1 MVDVPTRSDGVVTLR
16 AHTEDDVEALLEQCT
31 DPVTIE
37 GTTVPV
43 PYSLDDAKR
52 FVREITPGSW
62 ESGHEWGFA
71 VEADGRYAGT
81 VVLRPME
88 DRRAEVAY
96 ASHPWAR
103 GRGLMERA
111 LRLLLDW
118 GFDDQGLATVIWWAH
133 VGNWG
138 SRKLAESVGFSI
150 DGTVRQWL
158 PQRGEL
164 RDAWVGSLRADE
176 PRTFRTP
183 WLTTPV
189 LAGGGLV
196 LRELTEVD
204 VPRIVEA
211 CSDDRTQH
219 WLGRLP
225 DPYTDDA
232 ARAFLETL
240 REKRATNGGV
250 TWAITEPE
258 ASGDL
263 LLGNISV
270 FDHTP
275 EVEVEIGYWAHPSAR
290 GQGVLTRA
298 VPLVTAY
305 AFETLGVNRIKIMA
319 AVGNVASRHVIEAN
333 GFRQTG
339 VERLGTQV
347 KDGYADLALYD
358 LLREEWRERR

>member
-1 MVDVPTRSDGVVTLR
+1 MVDVPALSDGVVTLR
-16 AHTEDDVEALLEQCT
+16 AHTEDDVVALVEQCT
-31 DPVTIE
+31 DPLTIE

-52 FVREITPGSW
+52 FVREITPGAW
-62 ESGHEWGFA
+62 EAGHEWSFA
-71 VEADGRYAGT
+71 VEAEGRYAGT

-88 DRRAEVAY
+88 DRRAEVAF
-96 ASHPWAR
+96 ASHAWAR

-111 LRLLLDW
+111 LRLLLGW
-118 GFDDQGLATVIWWAH
+118 GFDEGGLATVIWWAH

-176 PRTFRTP
+176 PRAFRTP
-183 WLTTPV
+183 WLSTPV
-189 LAGGGLV
+189 VAADGLM
-196 LRELTEVD
+196 LRELTGAD

-211 CSDDRTQH
+211 CSDERTQH
-219 WLGRLP
+219 WLGGLP
-225 DPYTDDA
+225 DPYTDDD
-232 ARAFLETL
+232 ARAFLESV
-240 REKRATNGGV
+240 REKLATNGGV

-258 ASGDL
+258 VSGDL
-263 LLGNISV
+263 MLGNISV

-275 EVEVEIGYWAHPSAR
+275 EVEVEIGYWAHPAGR
-290 GQGVLTRA
+290 GRGVMTRA

-305 AFETLGVNRIKIMA
+305 AFETLRVNRVKVMA
-319 AVGNVASRHVIEAN
+319 AVDNAASRHVIEAN
-333 GFRQTG
+333 GFHQTG
-339 VERLGTQV
+339 IERLGTRV

-358 LLREEWRERR
+358 LLREEWGA

>member
-1 MVDVPTRSDGVVTLR
+1 MVDVPTISDGVVTLR
-16 AHTEDDVEALLEQCT
+16 AHAEVDVEALLEQCR
-31 DPVTIE
+31 DALTIE

-52 FVREITPGSW
+52 FVREITPGAW
-62 ESGHEWGFA
+62 ETGAEWAFA

-111 LRLLLDW
+111 LQLLLGW
-118 GFDDQGLATVIWWAH
+118 GFDDRGLATVIWWAH

-138 SRKLAESVGFSI
+138 SRKLAESVGFRI
-150 DGTVRQWL
+150 DGTVRHWL
-158 PQRGEL
+158 PQRGDL

-189 LAGGGLV
+189 LADGGLV
-196 LRELTEVD
+196 LRELTDAD

-211 CSDDRTQH
+211 CADERTQH

-232 ARAFLETL
+232 ARAFLETV

-263 LLGNISV
+263 LLGNVSV

-298 VPLVTAY
+298 LPLVTAY
-305 AFETLGVNRIKIMA
+305 AFETLGVNRVKVMA
-319 AVGNVASRHVIEAN
+319 AVGNAASRHVIEAS
-333 GFRQTG
+333 GFQQTG